1 MNEWDHWA
9 VLTSI
14 RAKSKHIIWRP
25 GHSQKRPE
33 PGAAYIRN
41 GTSPPQKIPLPP
53 HSAFPQFILVKAS
66 RGPWQVSHPLWLTSH
81 SFIHSFTHSAKL
93 NSHLLYVN
101 HCARPWRGREARQPA
116 CQPCWGQGGTCPSPP
131 LSPARSTPGQLFRDP
146 WLLHFF
152 FFFIP
157 KASRAAAQKISVFSL
172 ALQDFFF

>member
-81 SFIHSFTHSAKL
+81 SFIHSLIQQSSTVTYCMSIIAPGPGE
-93 NSHLLYVN
+93 
-101 HCARPWRGREARQPA
+101 AGRPDSLPA
-116 CQPCWGQGGTCPSPP
+116 
-131 LSPARSTPGQLFRDP
+131 SPAGVREEPAP
-146 WLLHFF
+146 LLHSVQHATHQASSSEIHGFSIFF
-152 FFFIP
+152 FFIIP

>member
-14 RAKSKHIIWRP
+14 RAKSKHILWRP

-81 SFIHSFTHSAKL
+81 SFIHSLIQQSSTVTYCMSIIAPGPGE
-93 NSHLLYVN
+93 
-101 HCARPWRGREARQPA
+101 AGRPDSLPA
-116 CQPCWGQGGTCPSPP
+116 
-131 LSPARSTPGQLFRDP
+131 SPAGVREEPAP
-146 WLLHFF
+146 LLHSVQHATHQASSSEIHGFSIFF
-152 FFFIP
+152 FLLFLRP
-157 KASRAAAQKISVFSL
+157 QEQQLRKSL
-172 ALQDFFF
+172 SFHLHYRIFFF